1 MLNNTPSLDL
11 VEFIETQILPK
22 YNAFDRAHN
31 LEHVTRVIRR
41 SLDLVKSTGA
51 DINMVYTIAAYHD
64 LGMSGHRADHHLRGG
79 KILAADARLKKW
91 FSVEQIKVMKEAV
104 EDHRAS
110 ASRAPRSIYGKIVAE
125 ADRDIDTEVVIR
137 RTVQFGFANYPELDK
152 EGHWKRFKEHMN
164 SKYSKDGYIK
174 LWIPNSPNAQKL
186 NELRNLIAQPIKL
199 WEAFSESCLISVS
212 FIFFCKNLIENRT
225 HLVGL
230 YYELAQFVKL
240 AFILRSLYP
249 QADIT
254 IDGVFLVHVLHKT
267 LPMSFCVQFRIVGQS
282 ILDGSTDNSF
292 WLYVA
297 VSLSYNL
304 AIDAAWSP

>member
-1 MLNNTPSLDL
+1 
-11 VEFIETQILPK
+11 
-22 YNAFDRAHN
+22 
-31 LEHVTRVIRR
+31 
-41 SLDLVKSTGA
+41 
-51 DINMVYTIAAYHD
+51 
-64 LGMSGHRADHHLRGG
+64 MSGHRADHHLRGG

-164 SKYSKDGYIK
+164 SKYSKDGYSK

-199 WEAFSESCLISVS
+199 REAFSK
-212 FIFFCKNLIENRT
+212 F
-225 HLVGL
+225 
-230 YYELAQFVKL
+230 YEEELK
-240 AFILRSLYP
+240 
-249 QADIT
+249 
-254 IDGVFLVHVLHKT
+254 
-267 LPMSFCVQFRIVGQS
+267 
-282 ILDGSTDNSF
+282 
-292 WLYVA
+292 
-297 VSLSYNL
+297 
-304 AIDAAWSP
+304 AATATT